1 MNDDLQT
8 YIEPELEARI
18 VALVLGESSAFE
30 AEELERLMTE
40 KPELRAYWAGLEKI
54 HGVVSDAHREQ
65 DDESW
70 KLSEDK
76 RGKVQAKIDDR
87 KRHEMVLARRERIS
101 KVAQR
106 RLLYACAAC
115 IVLTLA
121 IIVLSKPLD
130 SMRDKGQI
138 NVAAVESEVKEG
150 RSARFSGGANF
161 SVPSE
166 EFEMEEKRDNTLVLK
181 VPSETP
187 TEDMKGLLAQLD
199 DAILP
204 DNLRAINDIRILE
217 SAERDVEK
225 EPSSQLPRRK
235 IGPVSENTEGSNETD
250 RFLKEKRGQQKT
262 NISRS
267 DNQGGEG
274 AKKSQISQ
282 KSIRRSKVEKKPVA
296 SSSAE
301 NGAISASTNRPSAV
315 PVPKS
320 VRIDPSAD
328 FGDGESFGEG
338 WGGQVFKNERS
349 SDDGSFEADKLSKVA
364 FVESKAEYN
373 PPELPNEV
381 VGGIGDK
388 QKFGIVFGGVSSLPE
403 TPAKPSER
411 VVSDHK
417 SMPERGGAPSD
428 ERSANGTRILGK
440 DGTSSS
446 TNLSMSGRGNV
457 VKPQHLMEVEE
468 KKSPQLKI
476 VDAISDK
483 EETNNILDQDLDGGL
498 AKPLAGKM
506 GEEKVGDR
514 LGANA
519 TDGKITSGR
528 RGQNLESEV
537 LLRESVSLKKG
548 LEQSD
553 GLVELS
559 QTDRGQGNY
568 DKSRNLLLEAQKNSL
583 DFTDHSKELEYLA
596 VPIETESLSNFEN
609 TKDANKIRQT
619 PDKGE
624 ALVNLG
630 FYDKAEEEFKEILKN
645 DPRNKAAR
653 LGVNRTS
660 AIRSD
665 YYRAA
670 YDETRNEMLNTVD
683 KEWAAAKQPSINEDP
698 FGETRGESAKVLVNG
713 KVRDLREN
721 LNAFSDRSTLGGENG
736 RSGNF
741 FDVTGLVADA
751 DSFSADGDEEER
763 PDLFSSAEIG
773 RNLRFFDPQMN
784 ANDVPLYSML
794 KTMDVE
800 AEPTLERLNEIV
812 IPEIKLEN
820 ATVNEAIEFL
830 RSRSVE
836 LDPNGLKN
844 SDKEIEFKVVN
855 PDSPVVEENE
865 LAGVG
870 NTAAPGETKIAKLDL
885 KNVTAG
891 VALQYIADAAK
902 LHYTIDGKGVTFLPL
917 GGGEFANILQ
927 RRWDLSP
934 EVVAEVR
941 GAIANGKSLETVLKE
956 NGVSFMQ
963 GASVTFLED
972 DNTLIVR
979 NSPSNLEL
987 VDGIVGAA
995 QVFAKKKARNREE
1008 EWLLGEKDAEAPSVP
1023 KVEVIQPKFIV
1034 TPPNKIKTVA
1044 SFEISTEDKTDSTFS
1059 LNVSDV
1065 SFKLAKAALSQ
1076 GNWPDASK
1084 IRPEEFVNALDY
1096 DDVKPNQVEKVSCE
1110 IEQGVHPFM
1119 QQRNLMRVSMNTASL
1134 GRNATTPLRLT
1145 ILLDQSGSMERADR
1159 AKSVQRAFALLASQL
1174 TKGDE
1179 ITLVGFARTSRLLAE
1194 RVKGDEAKRLA
1205 KFVAN
1210 PLSEGGTNLEE
1221 ALATGLQLAKQQFLQ
1236 GAQNRVVLLTDGAA
1250 NLGDAKPANLSR
1262 QVESM
1267 RRSNIAFDA
1276 CGVGADGLNDDILS
1290 LLAKKGDGRYYFLDR
1305 PEDADSGFAR
1315 QIAGALRPAAKN
1327 VKVQVVFNPKRVS
1340 TFKLY
1345 GFEKHKLKKE
1355 DFRNDSVDAAEMA
1368 AEESGV
1374 ALYQFEPIPE
1384 GLGDIGT
1391 VSVRF
1396 LDTASN
1402 QMVERIWT
1410 IPYEEES
1417 AFFSEADPRLRLA
1430 SVAGLFSEKIKGSPV
1445 GERVELKRLRQEVQ
1459 LLKPNF
1465 GNQTRFNELR
1475 SMLRQAGD

>member
-40 KPELRAYWAGLEKI
+40 KPELKAYWAGLEKI
-54 HGVVSDAHREQ
+54 HGVVSDAYREQ

-76 RGKVQAKIDDR
+76 RGKIQAKIDER

-106 RLLYACAAC
+106 KLLYSCAAC
-115 IVLTLA
+115 IVLTLV
-121 IIVLSKPLD
+121 ITVLSKPLD
-130 SMRDKGQI
+130 SMRDRGQI

-150 RSARFSGGANF
+150 RSTRFSGSANF
-161 SVPSE
+161 SAPGE
-166 EFEMEEKRDNTLVLK
+166 EFEREEERDNIFALIK

-187 TEDMKGLLAQLD
+187 NDEMKGLLAQLD

-204 DNLRAINDIRILE
+204 DNLRAINDIGFLE
-217 SAERDVEK
+217 SAEREVEK
-225 EPSSQLPRRK
+225 EPSPQLIRREMAP
-235 IGPVSENTEGSNETD
+235 GSETPEDSIVTE
-250 RFLKEKRGQQKT
+250 RFSKEKRGQQKT
-262 NISRS
+262 NIGRS
-267 DNQGGEG
+267 DNQEGEV
-274 AKKSQISQ
+274 AKKSEIMQ
-282 KSIRRSKVEKKPVA
+282 KSMMRFKVEKKPAA
-296 SSSAE
+296 SFSAG
-301 NGAISASTNRPSAV
+301 NGNIAASANHPSAV

-320 VRIDPSAD
+320 VRIDPGAD
-328 FGDGESFGEG
+328 FGDGESFREG
-338 WGGQVFKNERS
+338 WGGQVFRNERS
-349 SDDGSFEADKLSKVA
+349 SEDGNFEADKLSKKE
-364 FVESKAEYN
+364 FVESKAKYD
-373 PPELPNEV
+373 PPEVPKQV
-381 VGGIGDK
+381 VGGIGD
-388 QKFGIVFGGVSSLPE
+388 QQRFGIVVGGGSSFPE

-417 SMPERGGAPSD
+417 SEPKRGVAPSGAQ
-428 ERSANGTRILGK
+428 SASGNRILGK
-440 DGTSSS
+440 DHTSSS
-446 TNLSMSGRGNV
+446 IHLSASGRGNV
-457 VKPQHLMEVEE
+457 AKPQLLMEVEE
-468 KKSPQLKI
+468 EKSSHLKI
-476 VDAISDK
+476 VDAFSDK
-483 EETNNILDQDLDGGL
+483 EKTSNILDQDIDGGL
-498 AKPLAGKM
+498 VEPLAEEVAGKLV
-506 GEEKVGDR
+506 EQKVGDR

-519 TDGKITSGR
+519 TEGKITSGR
-528 RGQNLESEV
+528 RGQNLESEL
-537 LLRESVSLKKG
+537 LLREQVGREKDV
-548 LEQSD
+548 EQSD
-553 GLVELS
+553 DLVELT

-568 DKSRNLLLEAQKNSL
+568 DEIRRNL
-583 DFTDHSKELEYLA
+583 
-596 VPIETESLSNFEN
+596 
-609 TKDANKIRQT
+609 
-619 PDKGE
+619 DKGE
-624 ALVNLG
+624 ALLDLG
-630 FYDKAEEEFKEILKN
+630 FYDKAEEEFQEILKN
-645 DPRNKAAR
+645 DPRNKIAR
-653 LGVNRTS
+653 LGMSRTS

-670 YDETRNEMLNTVD
+670 YDQTRAEMLNTVD
-683 KEWAAAKQPSINEDP
+683 KEWAAAKQPSIDEDP
-698 FGETRGESAKVLVNG
+698 FGETRGESAKGLVSE

-721 LNAFSDRSTLGGENG
+721 LNALSDRSTLGDENG

-741 FDVTGLVADA
+741 FDVAGLVADA
-751 DSFSADGDEEER
+751 DPFSADGDEEDR

-773 RNLRFFDPQMN
+773 GNLRSFDPQMN
-784 ANDVPLYSML
+784 TKDVPLYATL

-836 LDPNGLKN
+836 LDFNGLEN

-855 PDSPVVEENE
+855 PDSPAVERNE
-865 LAGVG
+865 LAGVDDS
-870 NTAAPGETKIAKLDL
+870 AAPGETKIAKLEL

-917 GGGEFANILQ
+917 GGGEFADILQ

-941 GAIANGKSLETVLKE
+941 GATANGKSLETVLKE

-963 GASVTFLED
+963 GASATFLED

-979 NSPSNLEL
+979 NSPSNLDL

-995 QVFAKKKARNREE
+995 QVFAKNKARNREG

-1034 TPPNKIKTVA
+1034 TPPKKINPVA
-1044 SFEISTEDKTDSTFS
+1044 PFEISTEEKTDSTFS

-1084 IRPEEFVNALDY
+1084 IRSEEFVNALDY
-1096 DDVKPNQVEKVSCE
+1096 DDVRPNQAEKVSCE

-1134 GRNATTPLRLT
+1134 GRNPTTPLRLT

-1174 TKGDE
+1174 TKDDE

-1194 RVKGDEAKRLA
+1194 RVKGNEAKKLA
-1205 KFVAN
+1205 NFVAN

-1236 GAQNRVVLLTDGAA
+1236 GAQNRVILLTDGAA

-1267 RRSNIAFDA
+1267 RRSDIAFDA

-1305 PEDADSGFAR
+1305 PEDADNGFAR

-1384 GLGDIGT
+1384 GLGEIGT

-1410 IPYEEES
+1410 IPYEKES

-1445 GERVELKRLRQEVQ
+1445 GERVELKRLRQELQ
-1459 LLKPNF
+1459 LLKPSF
-1465 GNQTRFNELR
+1465 GNQARFNELR

>member
-1 MNDDLQT
+1 M
-8 YIEPELEARI
+8 
-18 VALVLGESSAFE
+18 
-30 AEELERLMTE
+30 
-40 KPELRAYWAGLEKI
+40 
-54 HGVVSDAHREQ
+54 SDAHREQ

-138 NVAAVESEVKEG
+138 NIAAVESEVKEG

-619 PDKGE
+619 SDKGE
-624 ALVNLG
+624 ALANLG

-941 GAIANGKSLETVLKE
+941 GATANGKSLETVLKE

>member
-1 MNDDLQT
+1 
-8 YIEPELEARI
+8 
-18 VALVLGESSAFE
+18 
-30 AEELERLMTE
+30 MTE

-76 RGKVQAKIDDR
+76 RGKVQAKIDER

-181 VPSETP
+181 VLSETP

-296 SSSAE
+296 SASAG
-301 NGAISASTNRPSAV
+301 NGVISASANRPSAV

-328 FGDGESFGEG
+328 FEDGENFGEG

-349 SDDGSFEADKLSKVA
+349 SEDGSFEGDKLSKFE
-364 FVESKAEYN
+364 FVESKAEYD
-373 PPELPNEV
+373 PPELPKEV

-388 QKFGIVFGGVSSLPE
+388 QKFGSVFGGVSSF
-403 TPAKPSER
+403 PATSARPSER

-417 SMPERGGAPSD
+417 SVPEREAAPSD
-428 ERSANGTRILGK
+428 ERSANGKRILGK
-440 DGTSSS
+440 DGTRSPRKFS
-446 TNLSMSGRGNV
+446 TSGRGNV

-468 KKSPQLKI
+468 RKSPKLKI
-476 VDAISDK
+476 VDAVSDK
-483 EETNNILDQDLDGGL
+483 EETNNILDQDIDGGL

-506 GEEKVGDR
+506 SEKKVRDR

-537 LLRESVSLKKG
+537 LLRESDSLKKD

-559 QTDRGQGNY
+559 QADRGQGNY
-568 DKSRNLLLEAQKNSL
+568 DKSRNLLPEAQQNPL
-583 DFTDHSKELEYLA
+583 DLIDDSKELEYLV
-596 VPIETESLSNFEN
+596 VPIETESLSDYEN

-619 PDKGE
+619 LDKGE

-645 DPRNKAAR
+645 DPQNKAAR
-653 LGVNRTS
+653 LGMSRTS
-660 AIRSD
+660 ASRSS

-683 KEWAAAKQPSINEDP
+683 KEWETSIDEDP
-698 FGETRGESAKVLVNG
+698 FGETRGESAKGLVNE
-713 KVRDLREN
+713 KVRDLRGN
-721 LNAFSDRSTLGGENG
+721 LNALSDRSTLGKENG

-741 FDVTGLVADA
+741 FEVTGLVADA
-751 DSFSADGDEEER
+751 DPFSADGDEEER
-763 PDLFSSAEIG
+763 PELVSSAEIG
-773 RNLRFFDPQMN
+773 GNLSSFDPQMN
-784 ANDVPLYSML
+784 AKDVPLYAML

-836 LDPNGLKN
+836 LDFNGLEN
-844 SDKEIEFKVVN
+844 SDKEVEFKVVN
-855 PDSPVVEENE
+855 PDSPVVEKNE
-865 LAGVG
+865 LVGVG
-870 NTAAPGETKIAKLDL
+870 NTVAPGETKIAKLDL

-902 LHYTIDGKGVTFLPL
+902 LHYTIDGNGVTFLPV
-917 GGGEFANILQ
+917 GGGEAADILQ

-941 GAIANGKSLETVLKE
+941 GATANGKSLETVLKE

-1008 EWLLGEKDAEAPSVP
+1008 EWLLGEKDAEAPSGP

-1096 DDVKPNQVEKVSCE
+1096 DDAKPNQAEKVSCE

-1119 QQRNLMRVSMNTASL
+1119 QQRNLMRVSMNTASV

-1174 TKGDE
+1174 TKDDE

-1194 RVKGDEAKRLA
+1194 RVKGDEAKKLA
-1205 KFVAN
+1205 NFVAN

-1236 GAQNRVVLLTDGAA
+1236 GAQNRVILLTDGAA

-1267 RRSNIAFDA
+1267 RRSDIAFDA

-1290 LLAKKGDGRYYFLDR
+1290 LLAKQGDGRYYFLDR
-1305 PEDADSGFAR
+1305 PEDADSGFAH

-1327 VKVQVVFNPKRVS
+1327 VKIQVVFNPKRVS

-1402 QMVERIWT
+1402 QMVERTWT

-1430 SVAGLFSEKIKGSPV
+1430 SVAGLFSEKIKGSAV

-1459 LLKPNF
+1459 LLKPSF
-1465 GNQTRFNELR
+1465 GNQARFNELR

>member
-76 RGKVQAKIDDR
+76 RGKVQAKIDER

-115 IVLTLA
+115 IVLTLV
-121 IIVLSKPLD
+121 IIVLSQPLD

-138 NVAAVESEVKEG
+138 RVAPVESEVKEG
-150 RSARFSGGANF
+150 RSVRFSGSANF
-161 SVPSE
+161 SAPGE
-166 EFEMEEKRDNTLVLK
+166 EFEREEKRDNTLVLK

-187 TEDMKGLLAQLD
+187 TEDMEGLLAQLD
-199 DAILP
+199 DAILS

-225 EPSSQLPRRK
+225 EPSPQLPRRE
-235 IGPVSENTEGSNETD
+235 IAPVSEIPEHSHETD
-250 RFLKEKRGQQKT
+250 RFLKEKQGQQKT
-262 NISRS
+262 NIGRS
-267 DNQGGEG
+267 NNQGGEV
-274 AKKSQISQ
+274 AKKSEMRQ

-296 SSSAE
+296 SASAG
-301 NGAISASTNRPSAV
+301 NGVISASANRPSAV

-328 FGDGESFGEG
+328 FEDGENFGEG

-349 SDDGSFEADKLSKVA
+349 SEDGSFEGDKLSKFE
-364 FVESKAEYN
+364 FVESKAEYD
-373 PPELPNEV
+373 PPELPKEV

-388 QKFGIVFGGVSSLPE
+388 QKFGSVFGGVSSF
-403 TPAKPSER
+403 PATSARPSER

-417 SMPERGGAPSD
+417 SVPEREGAPSD
-428 ERSANGTRILGK
+428 ERSANGKRILGK
-440 DGTSSS
+440 DGTRSPRKFS
-446 TNLSMSGRGNV
+446 TSGRGNV

-468 KKSPQLKI
+468 RKSPKLKI
-476 VDAISDK
+476 VDAVSDK
-483 EETNNILDQDLDGGL
+483 EETNNILDQDIDGGL

-506 GEEKVGDR
+506 SEKKVRDR

-537 LLRESVSLKKG
+537 LLRESDSLKKD

-559 QTDRGQGNY
+559 QADRGQGNY
-568 DKSRNLLLEAQKNSL
+568 DKSRNLLPEAQQNPL
-583 DFTDHSKELEYLA
+583 DLIDDSKELEYLV
-596 VPIETESLSNFEN
+596 VPIETESLSDYEY

-619 PDKGE
+619 LDKGE

-645 DPRNKAAR
+645 DPQNKAAR
-653 LGVNRTS
+653 LGMSRTS
-660 AIRSD
+660 ASRSS

-683 KEWAAAKQPSINEDP
+683 KEWETSIDEDP
-698 FGETRGESAKVLVNG
+698 FGETRGESAKGLVNE
-713 KVRDLREN
+713 KVRDLRGN
-721 LNAFSDRSTLGGENG
+721 LNALSDRSTLGKENG

-741 FDVTGLVADA
+741 FEVTGLVADA
-751 DSFSADGDEEER
+751 DPFSADGDEEER
-763 PDLFSSAEIG
+763 PELVSSAEIG
-773 RNLRFFDPQMN
+773 GNLSSFDPQMN
-784 ANDVPLYSML
+784 AKDVPLYAML

-836 LDPNGLKN
+836 LDFNGLEN
-844 SDKEIEFKVVN
+844 SDKEVEFKVVN
-855 PDSPVVEENE
+855 PDSPVVEKNE
-865 LAGVG
+865 LVGVG
-870 NTAAPGETKIAKLDL
+870 NTVAPGETKIAKLDL

-902 LHYTIDGKGVTFLPL
+902 LHYTIDGNGVTFLPV
-917 GGGEFANILQ
+917 GGGEAADILQ

-941 GAIANGKSLETVLKE
+941 GATANGKSLETVLKE

-1065 SFKLAKAALSQ
+1065 SFKLAKVALSQ

-1096 DDVKPNQVEKVSCE
+1096 DDAKPNQAEKVSCE

-1119 QQRNLMRVSMNTASL
+1119 QQRNLMRVSMNTASV

-1174 TKGDE
+1174 TKDDE

-1194 RVKGDEAKRLA
+1194 RVKGDEAKKLA
-1205 KFVAN
+1205 NFVAN

-1236 GAQNRVVLLTDGAA
+1236 GAQNRVILLTDGAA

-1267 RRSNIAFDA
+1267 RRSDIAFDA

-1290 LLAKKGDGRYYFLDR
+1290 LLAKQGDGRYYFLDR
-1305 PEDADSGFAR
+1305 PEDADSGFAH

-1327 VKVQVVFNPKRVS
+1327 VKIQVVFNPKRVS

-1402 QMVERIWT
+1402 QMVERTWT

-1430 SVAGLFSEKIKGSPV
+1430 SVAGLFSEKIKGSAV

-1459 LLKPNF
+1459 LLKPSF
-1465 GNQTRFNELR
+1465 GNQARFNELR

>member
-1 MNDDLQT
+1 
-8 YIEPELEARI
+8 
-18 VALVLGESSAFE
+18 
-30 AEELERLMTE
+30 
-40 KPELRAYWAGLEKI
+40 
-54 HGVVSDAHREQ
+54 
-65 DDESW
+65 
-70 KLSEDK
+70 
-76 RGKVQAKIDDR
+76 
-87 KRHEMVLARRERIS
+87 
-101 KVAQR
+101 
-106 RLLYACAAC
+106 
-115 IVLTLA
+115 
-121 IIVLSKPLD
+121 
-130 SMRDKGQI
+130 
-138 NVAAVESEVKEG
+138 
-150 RSARFSGGANF
+150 
-161 SVPSE
+161 
-166 EFEMEEKRDNTLVLK
+166 
-181 VPSETP
+181 
-187 TEDMKGLLAQLD
+187 
-199 DAILP
+199 
-204 DNLRAINDIRILE
+204 
-217 SAERDVEK
+217 
-225 EPSSQLPRRK
+225 
-235 IGPVSENTEGSNETD
+235 
-250 RFLKEKRGQQKT
+250 
-262 NISRS
+262 
-267 DNQGGEG
+267 
-274 AKKSQISQ
+274 
-282 KSIRRSKVEKKPVA
+282 
-296 SSSAE
+296 
-301 NGAISASTNRPSAV
+301 
-315 PVPKS
+315 
-320 VRIDPSAD
+320 
-328 FGDGESFGEG
+328 
-338 WGGQVFKNERS
+338 
-349 SDDGSFEADKLSKVA
+349 
-364 FVESKAEYN
+364 
-373 PPELPNEV
+373 
-381 VGGIGDK
+381 
-388 QKFGIVFGGVSSLPE
+388 
-403 TPAKPSER
+403 
-411 VVSDHK
+411 
-417 SMPERGGAPSD
+417 
-428 ERSANGTRILGK
+428 
-440 DGTSSS
+440 
-446 TNLSMSGRGNV
+446 
-457 VKPQHLMEVEE
+457 
-468 KKSPQLKI
+468 
-476 VDAISDK
+476 
-483 EETNNILDQDLDGGL
+483 
-498 AKPLAGKM
+498 
-506 GEEKVGDR
+506 
-514 LGANA
+514 
-519 TDGKITSGR
+519 
-528 RGQNLESEV
+528 
-537 LLRESVSLKKG
+537 
-548 LEQSD
+548 
-553 GLVELS
+553 
-559 QTDRGQGNY
+559 
-568 DKSRNLLLEAQKNSL
+568 
-583 DFTDHSKELEYLA
+583 
-596 VPIETESLSNFEN
+596 
-609 TKDANKIRQT
+609 
-619 PDKGE
+619 
-624 ALVNLG
+624 
-630 FYDKAEEEFKEILKN
+630 
-645 DPRNKAAR
+645 
-653 LGVNRTS
+653 
-660 AIRSD
+660 
-665 YYRAA
+665 
-670 YDETRNEMLNTVD
+670 
-683 KEWAAAKQPSINEDP
+683 
-698 FGETRGESAKVLVNG
+698 
-713 KVRDLREN
+713 
-721 LNAFSDRSTLGGENG
+721 
-736 RSGNF
+736 
-741 FDVTGLVADA
+741 
-751 DSFSADGDEEER
+751 
-763 PDLFSSAEIG
+763 
-773 RNLRFFDPQMN
+773 
-784 ANDVPLYSML
+784 
-794 KTMDVE
+794 
-800 AEPTLERLNEIV
+800 
-812 IPEIKLEN
+812 
-820 ATVNEAIEFL
+820 
-830 RSRSVE
+830 
-836 LDPNGLKN
+836 
-844 SDKEIEFKVVN
+844 
-855 PDSPVVEENE
+855 
-865 LAGVG
+865 
-870 NTAAPGETKIAKLDL
+870 
-885 KNVTAG
+885 
-891 VALQYIADAAK
+891 
-902 LHYTIDGKGVTFLPL
+902 
-917 GGGEFANILQ
+917 
-927 RRWDLSP
+927 
-934 EVVAEVR
+934 
-941 GAIANGKSLETVLKE
+941 
-956 NGVSFMQ
+956 MQ